1 MEYLALYRKY
11 RPIRFSDISGQDNI
25 VKIIHNSIVNNK
37 ISHAYLLCGPRGTGK
52 TTMAKLIA
60 RMVNCENLIDGEPC
74 GKCNS
79 CLNINNNSNDDII
92 EMDAASNN
100 GVDEIREIR
109 DKVNLVPSI
118 SKYKVYIID
127 EVHMLSTGAFNALLK
142 TLEEPPKHV
151 IFILATTEEQKI
163 PLTIASR
170 CQKYNFT
177 KLTVDNIVKRLKEI
191 VMAEKLTVND
201 EVLTEIAR
209 FSDGGMRDAINMLD
223 QLVSSVS
230 GEITIN
236 NVYEINGIL
245 SFTDICDF
253 LIMLSDGNL
262 SNILNFVDKMESG
275 GKDLVKLLEEMLL
288 IIKDVLI
295 FKNCPDLIVDNLKK
309 PNIQK
314 LGDLYNEEFIYYF
327 VNSVDEL
334 IGKIKF
340 SSHPTVLVQ
349 VFFVNLVNYYK
360 NLNDRLG
367 NKIISGKYFPEII
380 EEKNQTIEEKNY
392 FPGNNDEK
400 KSKTVENNKLS
411 DDVKKIRINNAL
423 AMADKKFLLNLK
435 KIWNSVGE
443 YLLDKNFGVIA
454 GLLNDTI
461 PVVASEDV
469 LILVSENNSVIS
481 RLNEFN
487 ADVSLFLKKIF
498 NLEYKV
504 AVINNI
510 EWDNEKKK
518 FVENKKNN
526 IKYRVISEDSCD
538 KNKVSL
544 SGESKKSVNDDVN
557 NLINIIGDDIIE
569 YM

>member
-79 CLNINNNSNDDII
+79 CLSINNNSNDDII

-469 LILVSENNSVIS
+469 LVLVSENNSVIS

-487 ADVSLFLKKIF
+487 GDVSLFLKKFF

-538 KNKVSL
+538 KNKASL
-544 SGESKKSVNDDVN
+544 SNESKKSVNDDVN
-557 NLINIIGDDIIE
+557 NLINIVGDDIIE